1 MVEFESFRTRKAF
14 FIFLLQQVTNGNI
27 IVKPVIWIGG
37 GIHAREWILLIAVV
51 MFFLRKV
58 SLLDHLLF
66 RSGTHD
72 SRALLL
78 STGIFKE
85 TANTMVK

>member
-37 GIHAREWILLIAVV
+37 GIHAREWISPAVV

-85 TANTMVK
+85 AANTTVK